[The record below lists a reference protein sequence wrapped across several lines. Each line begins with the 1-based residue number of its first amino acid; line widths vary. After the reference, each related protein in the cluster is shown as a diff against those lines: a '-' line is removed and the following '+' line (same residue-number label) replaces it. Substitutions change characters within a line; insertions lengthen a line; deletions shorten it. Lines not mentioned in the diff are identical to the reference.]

1 MSEENKLK
9 IEIAP
14 GAFDTF
20 DGTQEELDALMAE
33 IQTMFANM
41 TPEELEARSTA
52 IDEDYIDELIEEDP
66 ELAAKIFQQLTSG
79 PNDRKLQ

>member
-20 DGTQEELDALMAE
+20 DGTQEELDAFMAE
-33 IQTMFANM
+33 IQTMLTNM
-41 TPEELEARSTA
+41 TPEELQARSTV
-52 IDEDYIDELIEEDP
+52 IDKDYIDELIEEDP
-66 ELAAKIFQQLTSG
+66 ELAIKIFQQLTSEPG
-79 PNDRKLQ
+79 GRKLQ

>member
-1 MSEENKLK
+1 MSEQKKLK

-14 GAFDTF
+14 GAFDSF
-20 DGTQEELDALMAE
+20 DGTQEELDTLMAE

-41 TPEELEARSTA
+41 TPEELEARSTV

-79 PNDRKLQ
+79 TDDRKLQ

>member
-9 IEIAP
+9 IEIMP

-20 DGTQEELDALMAE
+20 DGTQEELDQLMTE

-41 TPEELEARSTA
+41 TPEELKANSTV
-52 IDEDYIDELIEEDP
+52 IDEDYIDELIEQDP
-66 ELAAKIFQQLTSG
+66 ELAAKLFQQLDSDH
-79 PNDRKLQ
+79 DRKLQ